1 MTDSTDRGVDLDQFV
16 GEAPAGDSSPGDF
29 MSNDQSADQS
39 TDQATA
45 SPSRHGQRKAQR

>member
-29 MSNDQSADQS
+29 MSNDQS

-45 SPSRHGQRKAQR
+45 PPSRHGQRKSQR